1 MLLAPRAAYQMRAV
15 ADGKSAGA
23 PPWML
28 LRLGLETGPHHAAAD
43 EDRLSGMEV
52 ANVDGYRA
60 FLARVFGFEVPV
72 EQAVARVLGETAA
85 VVRLHA
91 KAERLRQ
98 DLLTLGLD
106 REQID
111 RLPTCSPYIRTV
123 PQAAG
128 WLFVIVRHTLVAGL
142 VKREI
147 VRRLG
152 TEVHTAMSYL
162 DASSER
168 PGAKFRVLGDAL
180 CSYATQGPPNAIVA
194 AAHEAF
200 RAQHQWY
207 ASTKHDDGK
216 RRGADTHG
224 VAARPR

>member
-1 MLLAPRAAYQMRAV
+1 MRAV

-43 EDRLSGMEV
+43 EDRLSGMDVKNLDE
-52 ANVDGYRA
+52 YRG
-60 FLARVFGFEVPV
+60 FLSRVYGFEAPV
-72 EQAVARVLGETAA
+72 EAAVARVLGDTTA

-91 KAERLRQ
+91 KADRLRQ
-98 DLLTLGLD
+98 DLRALGFD

-111 RLPTCSPYIRTV
+111 LLPTCSPYIRTL

-142 VKREI
+142 LKREI
-147 VRRLG
+147 MRRLG
-152 TEVHTAMSYL
+152 REVHTALAYL
-162 DASSER
+162 EASSER
-168 PGAKFRVLGDAL
+168 PGGHFRALGDAL
-180 CSYATQGPPNAIVA
+180 CGYATQGSPNAIVA

-207 ASTKHDDGK
+207 VAMKKADEARARGVDT
-216 RRGADTHG
+216 RGAI
-224 VAARPR
+224 ARTR

>member
-1 MLLAPRAAYQMRAV
+1 MRAV
-15 ADGKSAGA
+15 ADGRSAGA

-43 EDRLSGMEV
+43 EDRLSGMDVKNLDE
-52 ANVDGYRA
+52 YRG
-60 FLARVFGFEVPV
+60 FLARVYGFEVPV
-72 EQAVARVLGETAA
+72 EEAVARVLGESTP

-91 KAERLRQ
+91 RAERLRQ
-98 DLLTLGLD
+98 DLRALGFE

-111 RLPTCSPYIRTV
+111 HVPTCSPYIRTV

-128 WLFVIVRHTLVAGL
+128 WLFVVVRHTLVAGL
-142 VKREI
+142 LKREI

-152 TEVHTAMSYL
+152 REVHTAMAYL
-162 DASSER
+162 DSSSER
-168 PGAKFRVLGDAL
+168 PGGHFRALGDAL
-180 CSYATQGPPNAIVA
+180 CSYAAQGSPNAIVA

-207 ASTKHDDGK
+207 VAMKKVEDL
-216 RRGADTHG
+216 RLRGADTRG
-224 VAARPR
+224 VAARSR